1 MTIVLSLRSDRTIW
15 FAIASFPLYL
25 NVPGSDPLCPAS
37 ELFTDEDEWI
47 AVKCYAAEFS
57 GRLCGGLPEVIN
69 SVVFIYSS
77 CL

>member
-1 MTIVLSLRSDRTIW
+1 MTIVLLLRSDRTIW

-37 ELFTDEDEWI
+37 ELFTDEWI

-57 GRLCGGLPEVIN
+57 GQLCDGLPEVIN